1 MPPDGPVA
9 TIRVHGLPAPQG
21 SKRHLGHGVMVE
33 SSKHVKPW
41 REAVKHVALANWM
54 VMPLLDEPLIVE
66 MTFTFVRP
74 RSHYRTG
81 RNAHLLK
88 DDALPRPA
96 GPPDVSKLARSTE
109 DALTDAG
116 LWRDDARVVE
126 YTRLAKVWADEDR
139 DALHVPGA
147 VIRVWRYADVAQS
160 LLEGVA

>member
-1 MPPDGPVA
+1 VNGPVA
-9 TIRVHGLPAPQG
+9 TIRAYGLPAPQG
-21 SKRHLGHGVMVE
+21 SKRHVGHGVMVE
-33 SSKHVKPW
+33 SSLRVKPW
-41 REAVKHVALANWM
+41 REAVKTAALDTVVHGW
-54 VMPLLDEPLIVE
+54 VQPLDEPLIVE

-81 RNAHLLK
+81 KNAHLLK
-88 DDALPRPA
+88 DDAPTRPA

-139 DALHVPGA
+139 DALHIPGA
-147 VIRVWRYADVAQS
+147 VIRVWTYADV
-160 LLEGVA
+160 LTEGVPA